1 MTATYFNQIDH
12 TRPTTDS
19 TPYFKGVTGY
29 QKSVTPPGGSV
40 AFESDNLLIGA
51 GWTYDSA
58 SAQLT
63 NASSFKGSR
72 VALRSKTGYTDLAD
86 PTQGEAPFSFYR
98 ADTRGLLYKVVLGG
112 ESVTSKSFNG
122 KPDATFFSGART
134 FSGADQN
141 PPLNWLGQLQSGF
154 SEDSQ
159 SVFDRQLSGD
169 VHYSHFSG
177 SRYFHEDGD
186 EVKFY
191 GPTRSSTRYGPWDDT
206 LFLEDPLGG
215 TDNNYYKIDLTG
227 TATTSYNGGR
237 WPQITLVGEGGSLSN
252 VNTSYPS
259 SGLSVEID
267 DDLYDGKSNG
277 FESPNPETHFGEKR
291 FGATWAYVTG
301 TQVEL
306 TEKKRV
312 FNIGPSF
319 AYTKAAA
326 EPTKDVKWNL
336 SIDDDHKKLFEEVKD
351 EIKEL
356 GGALNFHYGDTY
368 QYSKGNSMEISVS
381 GEEECGGFNGYG
393 LEVMAASAIEDGGF
407 IKERVQRAAT
417 EEDGAFIPFKEE
429 IRGAKFHETINMIFH
444 RDTAM
449 KGVTV
454 DNLATAA
461 KTSTLVTG
469 VLFDCKYP
477 PTSPFVIGKIWPA
490 INASAFTGGAYG
502 DLKLRGVHTR
512 VMMRPVNQI
521 AKIFGLGDKSKSFLS
536 LSHNEG
542 HVSLSQ
548 QKTTL
553 SAQVND
559 LKVRMNKARADNNII
574 DQVNDINN
582 EAKAM
587 LTEVEASM
595 TRTQTKANEAHTT
608 AVNAT
613 NASSRTK
620 LEMSSIHTGVF
631 HMRT

>member
-1 MTATYFNQIDH
+1 MTETYFNQIDH
-12 TRPTTDS
+12 KRPTTES
-19 TPYFKGVTGY
+19 VAYFKGVTGY
-29 QKSVTPPGGSV
+29 QKSVTPPGVSV

-58 SAQLT
+58 TAQLT

-72 VALRSKTGYTDLAD
+72 VALRSKTGFTDLAD

-98 ADTRGLLYKVVLGG
+98 ADTRGVMYHVLLGG

-122 KPDATFFSGART
+122 KPDATFLSGART

-141 PPLNWLGQLQSGF
+141 PPLNWLGQLQSSF
-154 SEDSQ
+154 SEAS
-159 SVFDRQLSGD
+159 SSFDRQLSGD

-191 GPTRSSTRYGPWDDT
+191 GPSRSFTRYGPWDDT

-237 WPQITLVGEGGSLSN
+237 WPQITLVGEGDSLTK

-259 SGLSVEID
+259 SGLTVEIED
-267 DDLYDGKSNG
+267 GLYDGKSNG
-277 FESPNPETHFGEKR
+277 FESPNPETHFNEKR

-319 AYTKAAA
+319 TYTKAAA
-326 EPTKDVKWNL
+326 EPSEKVEWNL
-336 SIDDDHKKLFEEVKD
+336 SIDGDHKKLFEDVSD
-351 EIKEL
+351 EKKES
-356 GGALNFHYGDTY
+356 GGAVSFHYGDTY
-368 QYSKGNSMEISVS
+368 QYSKGNSLEISVS
-381 GEEECGGFNGYG
+381 GEEECGVFKGYG
-393 LEVMAASAIEDGGF
+393 VEVMASSAIEDGGF

-417 EEDGAFIPFKEE
+417 EEDGVVTPFEEE
-429 IRGAKFHETINMIFH
+429 IRGAKFHETINLIFH

-449 KGVTV
+449 KGIAV

-469 VLFDCKYP
+469 FFLDSKYP
-477 PTSPFVIGKIWPA
+477 AVSPPGIGKMWPS

-502 DLKLRGVHTR
+502 DMKLRGVHAK
-512 VMMRPVNQI
+512 VLMRPINQI
-521 AKIFGLGDKSKSFLS
+521 AKVFGYGDKDKSFLS
-536 LSHNEG
+536 LAHNDE
-542 HVSLSQ
+542 HISLAEN
-548 QKTTL
+548 KALL
-553 SAQVND
+553 SAQVTE
-559 LKVRMNKARADNNII
+559 LKVRMSKARADNNII
-574 DQVNDINN
+574 AQVNRINN

-587 LTEVEASM
+587 LTEVETSM
-595 TRTQTKANEAHTT
+595 ARTETNANEAK
-608 AVNAT
+608 ANVLEAT
-613 NASSRTK
+613 NASSRSK
-620 LEMSSIHTGVF
+620 LEMKSIHLGVF